1 MFYKYSDGM
10 KIDVEMK
17 KKADGR
23 GFGMQ
28 ELGR

>member
-1 MFYKYSDGM
+1 M

-17 KKADGR
+17 KPDGR

-28 ELGR
+28 KLGRIGHFYWAL